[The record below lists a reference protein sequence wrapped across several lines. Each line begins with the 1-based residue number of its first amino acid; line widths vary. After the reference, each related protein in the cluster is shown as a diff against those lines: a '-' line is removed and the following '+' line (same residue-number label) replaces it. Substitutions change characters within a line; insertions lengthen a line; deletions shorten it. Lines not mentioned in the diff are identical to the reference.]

1 MSDYYFPIS
10 DINYNIN
17 NQQNNTILLKSQ
29 DKLLFDGYFTDQ
41 LENNIDFTNLKVNVP
56 KVGKIQKPFES
67 KTMSMMYKTNH
78 KTKLLDIA
86 QDHLGIQEVT
96 ETEYNNLSYTERQNT
111 QMHLIGEYGTIN
123 HQWCAHTVSHL
134 SEEAGMDIDGHKKAV
149 QEFIDWANKKGIYR
163 PINTN
168 TINKLNYKSERVKRE
183 KQIKEQF
190 KLMKEG
196 DFIIWKTSYI
206 VELTNGKRIEKKS
219 SHIGIIESVNKD
231 GTITVIEGN
240 ANESKKGN
248 VERELVKNAAEGVR
262 GNQDIGEFQEVNQR
276 DGLIRKVYT
285 AKDLAAFGYSGYIDT
300 QNIVK

>member
-29 DKLLFDGYFTDQ
+29 DELLFGEYFINQ

-56 KVGKIQKPFES
+56 KVGNIQKPFES

-134 SEEAGMDIDGHKKAV
+134 SEEAGLDIDGHKKAV

-183 KQIKEQF
+183 KQIKEQL

-196 DFIIWKTSYI
+196 DFIIWKSSYI
-206 VELTNGKRIEKKS
+206 VELTNGKTIEKKS

-248 VERELVKNAAEGVR
+248 AERELVKNAAEGVR

>member
-1 MSDYYFPIS
+1 MSDYYIPIS
-10 DINYNIN
+10 DINNSIN

-56 KVGKIQKPFES
+56 KVGNIQKPFES

-149 QEFIDWANKKGIYR
+149 QEFIDWANKKGIYS

-183 KQIKEQF
+183 KQIKEQL

-248 VERELVKNAAEGVR
+248 AERELVKNAAEGVR
-262 GNQDIGEFQEVNQR
+262 GNQDIGGFQEINQR

-300 QNIVK
+300 QNIIK